1 MSGEQLALKKIAIV
15 EQKATYLTQPP
26 DESNLLFIVNQ
37 KGIIQIIKYDTLVIE
52 PFLDISD
59 RVLES
64 KNEES
69 KSGLLGLAFHPSYK
83 KNGSFFLSYI
93 NKENTF
99 TISRFSVS
107 RDKEIANKDSEK
119 IILKLQKI
127 TW

>member
-15 EQKATYLTQPP
+15 EQKAIYLTQPP

-37 KGIIQIIKYDTLVIE
+37 KGIIQIIKYDTLVTE

-59 RVLES
+59 RVLKS

-99 TISRFSVS
+99 IVSRFSVTKN
-107 RDKEIANKDSEK
+107 KEIA
-119 IILKLQKI
+119 
-127 TW
+127 